1 MISLTT
7 DLDFSYYWRRVH
19 SDLDLLCSTE
29 HALSSNGRDLYKKSS
44 PNRQSLVE
52 IQGEDIVTEG
62 LITLL
67 HQSLRE
73 GGEVV

>member
-1 MISLTT
+1 MTT
-7 DLDFSYYWRRVH
+7 DLDLSYHWRRVH

-29 HALSSNGRDLYKKSS
+29 YALSSNGSDLYKKPS
-44 PNRQSLVE
+44 PSRQSLVE
-52 IQGEDIVTEG
+52 IQGKDIVTEG

-67 HQSLRE
+67 YQSLRE